1 MIPSLKHS
9 NQSNVEKEKSSFS
22 ILTLEVEN
30 LLFLSVA
37 FSWYP
42 ELGFQLV
49 FEVVSSFGL
58 FLTGQHKP
66 LGKVGGKKR
75 VLSRLLEG
83 LLTARRYPK
92 SDSLFPTSWGRGM
105 ACFKSCYLGQKFF
118 FIRGWVRVEIK
129 ILCPKSYAIR
139 NRIVF

>member
-9 NQSNVEKEKSSFS
+9 NQYNVEKEKYSFS

-30 LLFLSVA
+30 LLFLSVP
-37 FSWYP
+37 FSWYS

-49 FEVVSSFGL
+49 FEVVSSLDL

-66 LGKVGGKKR
+66 RGKVGGKKR
-75 VLSRLLEG
+75 LLSRLLEG
-83 LLTARRYPK
+83 LLSARRYPT

-105 ACFKSCYLGQKFF
+105 ACFKTCYLGQKFF
-118 FIRGWVRVEIK
+118 FIWGWVRVEIK
-129 ILCPKSYAIR
+129 NFMPEKLCHQK
-139 NRIVF
+139 